1 MPNVDNTAF
10 ESIRALS
17 AVGIALSAE
26 KDERCLLELIVQS
39 AKQLTNA
46 DGGTFYSRTD
56 DDELKDGRCCLF
68 RIGSAK
74 CWTSP
79 IG

>member
-1 MPNVDNTAF
+1 MPNADTTAF

-39 AKQLTNA
+39 AKRLTNA
-46 DGGTFYSRTD
+46 DGGTF
-56 DDELKDGRCCLF
+56 
-68 RIGSAK
+68 
-74 CWTSP
+74 
-79 IG
+79 